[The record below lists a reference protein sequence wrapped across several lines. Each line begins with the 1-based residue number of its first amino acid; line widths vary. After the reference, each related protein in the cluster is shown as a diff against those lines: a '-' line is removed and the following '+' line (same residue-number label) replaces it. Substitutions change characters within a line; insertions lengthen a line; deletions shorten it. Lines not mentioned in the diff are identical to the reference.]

1 MGAQRMTQQEKQR
14 IAVLRSS
21 GMSYGVIA
29 TELEIPV
36 NSVKTF
42 CRRNHLGGVRG
53 IENLSGES
61 GDIDLIKPESRGNS
75 TTANGEE
82 RPAGISA
89 SASQQ
94 AKVRLVFSDNPDEDA
109 ISDVLGMLMR
119 SRIRQG

>member
-1 MGAQRMTQQEKQR
+1 MTSQEKQL
-14 IAVLRSS
+14 IAVMRND
-21 GMSYGVIA
+21 GMSYNAIA
-29 TELEIPV
+29 TELNIPV

-89 SASQQ
+89 SASQL
-94 AKVRLVFSDNPDEDA
+94 AKVRLIFSDNPDENA